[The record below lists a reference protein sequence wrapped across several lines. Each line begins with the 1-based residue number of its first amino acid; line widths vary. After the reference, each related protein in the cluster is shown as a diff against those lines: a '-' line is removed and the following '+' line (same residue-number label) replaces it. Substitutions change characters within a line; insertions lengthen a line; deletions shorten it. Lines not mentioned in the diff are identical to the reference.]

1 MEDHIVAML
10 QNKLILRSHGNKQL
24 NQTNQLIQA
33 TEPIKIQEPEPIK
46 IQEHEPIKIQEPEPI
61 KIQEPEPIKIQEP
74 EPIKIQEP
82 EPIKIQEPEP
92 IKIQE
97 PEPIKI
103 QEPEPIPIPIPKIA
117 FIVPYRD
124 RSQHLHFFKEQMSK
138 VLSNMQATDY
148 KIYFAHQ
155 QDNRPFNRGAMKN
168 IGFLVIKEKYPND
181 YKNITLVFNDV
192 DTMPYH
198 KNFLNYDTDMGIV
211 KHFYGYK
218 YALGGIVSIKAGD
231 FEKTRGFPNFWA
243 WGYEDNAL
251 KQRVDRAGLKLDYSQ
266 FYPIL
271 DGNILQLKDGVER
284 LVSRTEFD
292 KFIVNDTDGFS
303 DITDL
308 TYVIDDKTGFINITS
323 FEPKSKASENE
334 YKVHSLDNGNKPF
347 SGRRP
352 KFGRMLF

>member
-1 MEDHIVAML
+1 MEAHILAML
-10 QNKLILRSHGNKQL
+10 QNKIIIKSSNDIKNLIEP
-24 NQTNQLIQA
+24 
-33 TEPIKIQEPEPIK
+33 EPIKIPEPEPIKIPEPEPIKVPEPIKIPEPEPIKVPEPIKIPEPEPIK
-46 IQEHEPIKIQEPEPI
+46 IQESNSV
-61 KIQEPEPIKIQEP
+61 
-74 EPIKIQEP
+74 
-82 EPIKIQEPEP
+82 
-92 IKIQE
+92 
-97 PEPIKI
+97 
-103 QEPEPIPIPIPKIA
+103 PIPKLV

-138 VLSNMQATDY
+138 VLSNMPASEY

-155 QDNRPFNRGAMKN
+155 EDKRPFNRGAMKN
-168 IGFLVIKEKYPND
+168 IGFMVIKEQYPND
-181 YKNITLVFNDV
+181 YKNITIVFNDV

-198 KNFLNYDTDMGIV
+198 KNFLKYDTTMGTV

-231 FEKTRGFPNFWA
+231 FEKTTGFPNFWA

-251 KQRVDRAGLKLDYSQ
+251 KKRVDKAGLKMDYSQ

-292 KFIVNDTDGFS
+292 KYVVNDIDGFS
-303 DITDL
+303 DIKNL
-308 TYVIDDKTGFINITS
+308 TYVIDDKSGFINITS
-323 FEPKSKASENE
+323 FDTKSKESDNQ
-334 YKVHSLDNGNKPF
+334 YKIHSLENGIKPF

-352 KFGRMLF
+352 KFGRMF